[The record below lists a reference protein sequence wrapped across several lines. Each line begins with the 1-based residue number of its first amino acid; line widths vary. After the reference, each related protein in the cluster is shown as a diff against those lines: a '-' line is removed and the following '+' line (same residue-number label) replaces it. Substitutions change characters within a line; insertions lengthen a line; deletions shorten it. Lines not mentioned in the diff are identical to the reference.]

1 MEKSEMYVT
10 SGNYFTLKFAMM
22 LSATIKKIES
32 DCYIE
37 FEGISAS
44 LKNAIELSK
53 LCEIIP
59 CKKVKISCFNNEYK
73 NALRDLNKV
82 RKLIEHDFT
91 KTIESY

>member
-1 MEKSEMYVT
+1 MGKSEMYII
-10 SGNYFTLKFAMM
+10 SGNYFTLKFVMA
-22 LSATIKKIES
+22 LSATIKKIKS

-44 LKNAIELSK
+44 LKNVIELLK

-59 CKKVKISCFNNEYK
+59 VKKVKISCFNDEYK
-73 NALRDLNKV
+73 NALRDLNEV

-91 KTIESY
+91 RTIE